1 MKKLFFLLLSACFL
15 FPTLLLA
22 QKTKPHK
29 QHHKKP
35 DVSLI
40 ENKMVYTGL
49 TFGPTIDWFVPTTK
63 EFRLERNKTKG
74 GFLAGINVDVN
85 LTPKRFLYFSTGLL
99 CKFLQ
104 SEHSFEH
111 QFSAPFNEQTTVR
124 THQTFYLMLP
134 TGIKFRTAP
143 HKNCIVS
150 GQLGLYHN
158 FRIGGKQFDTFTYSM
173 EAVDEPNFNYFV
185 TTDVVKNKDAALFAE
200 ATYIGMGFEYE
211 FAPKIRAFTNINYSC
226 QFGYFSSKA
235 INNVA
240 NAQFKSMVH
249 SLHITVGLV
258 F

>member
-1 MKKLFFLLLSACFL
+1 MKKLFCILISAFCLLPILL
-15 FPTLLLA
+15 FA
-22 QKTKPHK
+22 QKAKPHNTP
-29 QHHKKP
+29 HKKP
-35 DVSLI
+35 DISLI
-40 ENKMVYTGL
+40 ENKMVYTGI
-49 TFGPTIDWFVPTTK
+49 TFGPTVDWFMPTTK

-74 GFLAGINVDVN
+74 GFLAGVNVDVN

-111 QFSAPFNEQTTVR
+111 RYPLPFDEQTTVR

-134 TGIKFRTAP
+134 TGIKFRTTP

-158 FRIGGKQFDTFTYSM
+158 FRIGGKQFDTFIYSL
-173 EAVDEPNFNYFV
+173 EAINESNDKYFV
-185 TTDVVKNKDAALFAE
+185 TTDIMKNKDAALFAE
-200 ATYIGMGFEYE
+200 AAYIGMGFEYE

-240 NAQFKSMVH
+240 DAQFKSIVH
-249 SLHITVGLV
+249 SLHIV
-258 F
+258 FGISF